1 MSTLLIA
8 FEPGSFT
15 DSEIAQIQSA
25 APGKRILVTNDRE
38 EIEAGLDD
46 VEIAVGGFPPDL
58 LLKAQNLRW
67 FQMWSAGAD
76 WLLRYPEAIELDFV
90 LTSASGL
97 HAIPISEHIF
107 GFLLAFARGL
117 HGSRGTQQRR
127 EWPPRDELDPVFEL
141 AGKTM
146 VLVGLGSIGQ
156 RTARLAS
163 ALDMRVLGVRR
174 HPRID
179 APFVEAVHGPDA
191 LLGLLPEADFL
202 VLAVPHTHE
211 THGMIGEPEFRAMK
225 PTAYL
230 VNIGRGGTVQEPAL
244 IRALEEGW
252 IAGAGLDV
260 FETEPLPDDS
270 PLWAMHNV
278 LVTGHYSGHTPHY
291 QVRALDIVL
300 DNLQRYNAGEPMRN
314 VVDKRLGY

>member
-1 MSTLLIA
+1 LIA
-8 FEPGSFT
+8 FEPSMFT
-15 DSEIAQIQSA
+15 DSQIAEVQAA
-25 APGKRILVTNDRE
+25 APDKRVLVTDDRE
-38 EIEAGLDD
+38 EIEAVLDD
-46 VEIAVGGFPPDL
+46 VEIAVGGFPHDL
-58 LLKAQNLRW
+58 LVKAPNLRW

-76 WLLRYPEAIELDFV
+76 WLMRTPQAVELDFV

-107 GFLLAFARGL
+107 GFMLAFARGL
-117 HGSRGTQQRR
+117 HGARGTQQRR
-127 EWPPRDELDPVFEL
+127 EWPPRDELDPISEL

-156 RTARLAS
+156 RTARLAR
-163 ALDMRVLGVRR
+163 AFDMRVLGVRR

-179 APFVEAVHGPDA
+179 APNVEAVYGPDA
-191 LLGLLPEADFL
+191 LLDLIPEADFV
-202 VLAVPHTHE
+202 VLAIPHTHE

-225 PTAYL
+225 PTAYF
-230 VNIGRGGTVQEPAL
+230 VNIGRGGVVQERAL
-244 IRALEEGW
+244 IGALEEGW

-260 FETEPLPDDS
+260 FETEPLPQDS

-278 LVTGHYSGHTPHY
+278 LVTGHYSGATPHY
-291 QVRALDIVL
+291 TERALDTLI
-300 DNLQRYNAGEPMRN
+300 DNLQRYSAGEPMRN